1 VPLPLLLY
9 LTGMEE
15 VVVVVVV
22 MVVHFGMHLL
32 VVAVTA

>member
-1 VPLPLLLY
+1 
-9 LTGMEE
+9 MEE